1 MDHFPWRTV
10 SHNQRV
16 AQYVHGHP
24 HKKVEISDRFPP
36 LLPAASLGSPN
47 CPTREEPSKEILR
60 QRKTFTQ
67 PARTVLGKGKW
78 FWMVL
83 DPRKNL
89 EMFITPSKMRGW
101 GVGIIP
107 QFLRRTCLSQ
117 RSDVAWSTWR
127 FSRAP
132 YMSPINV
139 TLYGVVYHHST
150 TRWYKI
156 SLKWGNVGN
165 PFNPFF
171 CEVFSSW
178 GCPDCPD
185 NHQSTAN
192 RIGSQWWPT
201 RSWGHV
207 PPLLGNPA
215 NPPAIEPM
223 KVSRELYPF
232 SYRPEMVFF
241 WRVLQN
247 GFHQTIGHLAM
258 VCRNRLSSN
267 LVKTHRLWMVS
278 ESVREIRL
286 VFHVTKRW
294 SELDHNRMEK

>member
-67 PARTVLGKGKW
+67 PATVLGKGEKW

-101 GVGIIP
+101 GVGVIP

-127 FSRAP
+127 SSRAP

-139 TLYGVVYHHST
+139 TLCGVVYHHST

-156 SLKWGNVGN
+156 SLKWGNIGN
-165 PFNPFF
+165 PVQP
-171 CEVFSSW
+171 VYLW
-178 GCPDCPD
+178 GIF
-185 NHQSTAN
+185 Q
-192 RIGSQWWPT
+192 
-201 RSWGHV
+201 
-207 PPLLGNPA
+207 L
-215 NPPAIEPM
+215 
-223 KVSRELYPF
+223 
-232 SYRPEMVFF
+232 
-241 WRVLQN
+241 
-247 GFHQTIGHLAM
+247 
-258 VCRNRLSSN
+258 RLSRQSGRSTT
-267 LVKTHRLWMVS
+267 K
-278 ESVREIRL
+278 VRPTE
-286 VFHVTKRW
+286 
-294 SELDHNRMEK
+294 